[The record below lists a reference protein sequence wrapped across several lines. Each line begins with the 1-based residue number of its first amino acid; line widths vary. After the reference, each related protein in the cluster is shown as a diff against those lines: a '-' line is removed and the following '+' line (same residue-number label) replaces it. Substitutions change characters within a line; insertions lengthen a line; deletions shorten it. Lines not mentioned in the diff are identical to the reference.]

1 MKRYF
6 IRLLHAAMP
15 VLLLFVANVGS
26 AGAQVLAESTNVA
39 GVVTNVG
46 TRGATN
52 AVVLPATN
60 AVVVVNA
67 HPTRDAWLTFG
78 LDRIPQLQ
86 TRWLGNPLWQY
97 IASLIYILLAFY
109 VSKLLDSFIQV
120 QLRKWAEKTET
131 KFDDIL
137 LDLVRGPVKVI
148 TFVILL
154 HVGLRVFSW
163 PAWGAAFISN
173 GLKITVAV
181 SLTYVAIRFVDVL
194 VTMWHQK
201 VQAQTEGSMDIG
213 LLPIIRKTLKIF
225 VVVVAILVT
234 SQNLGMN
241 ITGLLASL
249 SIGGL
254 AVGLAAQDTLG
265 NLFGAVAIFADKPF
279 KVGDRIQID
288 AIDGNV
294 EAIGLRSTRVRNLD
308 GFLVSIPNKT
318 VANANIINVSKRSRI
333 KTVMN
338 IGLTYDIPADKI
350 DRAAQIIRDVF
361 GPHPKTSELLVT
373 FNKFDASA
381 LNIMVV
387 HWWGDTDFGA
397 YFKGMQ
403 QMNIELKRRYDEE
416 RISFAFP
423 TQTIYMKQDSEWRLA
438 EAGKAD
444 DATRN

>member
-6 IRLLHAAMP
+6 LFLVRTVSLL
-15 VLLLFVANVGS
+15 VFFI
-26 AGAQVLAESTNVA
+26 GARDVLAQGPAEDTNAVA
-39 GVVTNVG
+39 A
-46 TRGATN
+46 ATN
-52 AVVLPATN
+52 AMARAGADSVVLPATN

-67 HPTRDAWLTFG
+67 HGPREAWLTFG

-86 TRWLGNPLWQY
+86 VRWLGNPLWQY
-97 IASLIYILLAFY
+97 LASLIYILLAFY

-120 QLRKWAEKTET
+120 RLRRWAQRTET
-131 KFDDIL
+131 QFDDL
-137 LDLVRGPVKVI
+137 VLELVRGPVKVI
-148 TFVILL
+148 AFVILL
-154 HVGLRVFSW
+154 HIGLRVFSW

-173 GLKITVAV
+173 ALKVVVAL
-181 SLTYVAIRFVDVL
+181 SLTYVAIRFVDVM
-194 VTMWHQK
+194 VTMWHQR
-201 VQAQTEGSMDIG
+201 VQAHTEGGMDIG

-338 IGLTYDIPADKI
+338 IGVTYDTPADKI
-350 DRAAQIIRDVF
+350 DRAAQIIRDVY

-438 EAGKAD
+438 AVGKAD